1 MSKFTKRAIFVTS
14 TSVFGADSNA
24 FFRLVLIDR
33 MILFHFFDHGMYGQI
48 RELGYWG
55 ILWYLPFKYM
65 ANQLLKR

>member
-55 ILWYLPFKYM
+55 IL
-65 ANQLLKR
+65 